1 MRPPRDMDIIE
12 IELTN
17 ACVHRCSNC
26 TRFCGH
32 HAKPFFMSFET
43 FKRAVDSMQGFHG
56 TLSLMGGEPTLHPE
70 FERFARY
77 LHEHL
82 PENKRK
88 ESNPLI
94 YPQKDFMR
102 AVGVQNIRNMKH
114 FSTSTGGSK
123 TCVDGAGTFSSMGVS
138 YMKNYEVI
146 QDTLKFEGLNDHSN
160 AMYHQPILISRKEM
174 GISDEAWQEIRD
186 NCWINMQWSASIT
199 PKGVFFCEIAGALD
213 MLFDGPGGLP
223 IEPGWWQRDIE
234 EFGEQLQWCEICGM
248 ALHTYSRDANEER
261 DDVSPRL
268 YSMLEEVGSKK
279 IGTKH
284 LNIIQII
291 DGEIAPESRETA
303 AGYRG
308 DFYSSSYSARYTATS
323 SAIFPKGFDVYRLTV
338 GEHLGRVLY
347 KVIQQSMEGHYIVFC
362 SGDRHF
368 TEEDQKIWR
377 QYVINPGTLHWSENE
392 HGFVA
397 LLHKDAISL
406 RQMGMD
412 GVLACQNMRDLV
424 RRWIAGKAVDFDG
437 ALSHELKGLTVE
449 KGVRLIQYG
458 AGNNGE
464 VLLREL
470 LAQSADVVAVVDSD
484 AGKQG
489 QDFCGFQ
496 IQSPAILHEREKDYD
511 KILIAS
517 TDYYDEIR
525 ARLLK
530 EGISEER
537 IYDNEA
543 LWL

>member
-1 MRPPRDMDIIE
+1 MRSPRDMDIIE

-32 HAKPFFMSFET
+32 HAKPFFMNFET

-70 FERFARY
+70 YERFARY
-77 LHEHL
+77 LHESL
-82 PENKRK
+82 PKEKRK
-88 ESNPLI
+88 QDNPCI
-94 YPQKDFMR
+94 YPQKELMR
-102 AVGVQNIRNMKH
+102 TIGLQNIRNMKH
-114 FSTSTGGSK
+114 FSTSIGGSK
-123 TCVDGAGTFSSMGVS
+123 TCIDGAGTFSSMGVS

-160 AMYHQPILISRKEM
+160 AMYHQPVLISRKEL
-174 GISDEAWQEIRD
+174 GISDEIWQEIRD

-199 PKGVFFCEIAGALD
+199 PKGAFFCEIAGALD

-248 ALHTYSRDANEER
+248 ALQTYSRDANEEM
-261 DDVSPRL
+261 DDVSPKL
-268 YSMLEEVGSKK
+268 YSMLEEMGSKK

-284 LNIIQII
+284 LNIIRIK
-291 DGEIAPESRETA
+291 DGKIAPESRKTA

-308 DFYSSSYSARYTATS
+308 DFYSPSYSARYTAVS
-323 SAIFPKGFDVYRLTV
+323 SAIFPKGFDIYHLMT
-338 GEHLGRVLY
+338 GEHLGRILY
-347 KVIQQSMEGHYIVFC
+347 KALERSIEGHYIVLC
-362 SGDRHF
+362 SDNRNF
-368 TEEDQKIWR
+368 TEKDQQLWR
-377 QYVINPGTLHWSENE
+377 QYVINPGTLHWSEDE
-392 HGFVA
+392 QGGVA

-412 GVLACQNMRDLV
+412 GVLACQKIQDLV
-424 RRWIAGKAVDFDG
+424 KRWIPGKAVDFDS
-437 ALSHELKGLTVE
+437 ALLHELRGLMVE

-484 AGKQG
+484 IGKQG
-489 QDFCGFQ
+489 QVFCGFK
-496 IQSPAILHEREKDYD
+496 IQSPAILHERKDDYD
-511 KILIAS
+511 KVLIAS

-525 ARLLK
+525 VRLLK
-530 EGISEER
+530 EGISEEK
-537 IYDNEA
+537 IYDNDS
-543 LWL
+543 LWF

>member
-32 HAKPFFMSFET
+32 HDKPFFMNFET

-70 FERFARY
+70 YERFARY
-77 LHEHL
+77 LHESL
-82 PENKRK
+82 PEEKRK
-88 ESNPLI
+88 QDNPCI
-94 YPQKDFMR
+94 YPQKDLMR
-102 AVGVQNIRNMKH
+102 TIGLQNIRNMQH

-174 GISDEAWQEIRD
+174 GISDEAWREIRD

-199 PKGVFFCEIAGALD
+199 PKGAFFCEIAGALD
-213 MLFDGPGGLP
+213 MLFDGPGGLS

-268 YSMLEEVGSKK
+268 YSMLKEAGSKK
-279 IGTKH
+279 IGTGH
-284 LNIIQII
+284 LNVVRIV
-291 DGEIAPESRETA
+291 DGEIAPESRKTA

-308 DFYSSSYSARYTATS
+308 DFYSSSYSARYTANS
-323 SAIFPKGFDVYRLTV
+323 SEIFPKGFDIYHLAA
-338 GEHLGRVLY
+338 GEHFGRVLY
-347 KVIQQSMEGHYIVFC
+347 KALKKSVEGHYVVLC
-362 SGDRHF
+362 SGNRNF
-368 TEEDQKIWR
+368 TKKDQQRWC
-377 QYVINPGTLHWSENE
+377 QYVINPGTLHWSENGN
-392 HGFVA
+392 GFVA
-397 LLHKDAISL
+397 LLHKGALSL
-406 RQMGMD
+406 RQIGMD
-412 GVLACQNMRDLV
+412 GVLSCRNLHDLV
-424 RRWIAGKAVDFDG
+424 RRWISEKAVDFDT
-437 ALSHELKGLTVE
+437 ALANEMHGIKVE

-470 LAQSADVVAVVDSD
+470 IAQSVDVVAVVDSD
-484 AGKQG
+484 IEKQG

-496 IQSPAILHEREKDYD
+496 IKSPIILHEGKDSYD

-525 ARLLK
+525 AHLLK
-530 EGISEER
+530 EGITEEK
-537 IYDNEA
+537 IYDYAE